1 MNIGVHVSFSILVSS
16 VYMPRSGIGGS
27 YSGFIPHF
35 VRTLHTVLYSGCIS
49 LHSHQQ
55 CKQVPF
61 SPHPLQHLLFV
72 ELLIM
77 AILTG
82 VKWYLIIVLICISLI
97 VSDVEHLFICLL
109 AIIGLWTNLCLG
121 FFSHFFIGLFV
132 LLVLICMRCLHLLEI
147 NLLSVVSFA
156 VIFFHFEHCLFTLLM
171 ISG

>member
-1 MNIGVHVSFSILVSS
+1 MTIVVHGSFSILVSS
-16 VYMPRSGIGGS
+16 GCTPRSGVGGS

-82 VKWYLIIVLICISLI
+82 VKWYLIIVLICISII

-121 FFSHFFIGLFV
+121 FFSHFFIGLFIF
-132 LLVLICMRCLHLLEI
+132 LALTHEYCIFWKLILCQHRQHI
-147 NLLSVVSFA
+147 KK
-156 VIFFHFEHCLFTLLM
+156 
-171 ISG
+171 

>member
-1 MNIGVHVSFSILVSS
+1 MVHGSFSILVSS
-16 VYMPRSGIGGS
+16 GCTPRSGVGGS

-97 VSDVEHLFICLL
+97 ISHVEHIFMCLL
-109 AIIGLWTNLCLG
+109 AFCMSSLKKCL
-121 FFSHFFIGLFV
+121 FRSSIHFLVRLFV
-132 LLVLICMRCLHLLEI
+132 SLFFLYWATWAICKFWRLIPCLI
-147 NLLSVVSFA
+147 LSSQ
-156 VIFFHFEHCLFTLLM
+156 H
-171 ISG
+171 